1 MIKPEEKRLHT
12 RVKLQICTDEP
23 VIGPGVAQLLELL
36 QQTGSMKEACVPV
49 VPFTPRNGM
58 CSIWYSRFSR
68 SITRSWF
75 QRVARLPTVTN
86 WAGW

>member
-36 QQTGSMKEACVPV
+36 QADGLHEGGLRTDGHVLQQGLEDHRQG
-49 VPFTPRNGM
+49 RNG
-58 CSIWYSRFSR
+58 
-68 SITRSWF
+68 SWGT
-75 QRVARLPTVTN
+75 A
-86 WAGW
+86 